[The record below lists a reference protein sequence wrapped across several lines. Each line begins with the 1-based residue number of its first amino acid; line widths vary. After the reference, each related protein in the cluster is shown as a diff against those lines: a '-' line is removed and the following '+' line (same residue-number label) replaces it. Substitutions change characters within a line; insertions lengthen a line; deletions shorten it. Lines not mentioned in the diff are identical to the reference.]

1 MARKDKQ
8 AIRKQRLDRKQRDIE
23 KENERELALEEEGV
37 LEEEPDFEGKS
48 YDEMKEM
55 MPVTTPPVTSFAEL
69 DKMVEAQR
77 KAEAVRKVSYQVQDL
92 VHNILYYSDMNPK
105 QKADAIKRVSD
116 EFAARVDDEIEKEVR
131 EYSFDDLDLLAVKAI
146 IAADQ
151 RHTPLMERLTDWV
164 TKKKLTAAAENAL
177 SDDDFALVYEV
188 DGKRVRKYPI
198 HDKAHIRNALV
209 RAAQM
214 IEKGGEAAEDA
225 KKAMGK
231 IRAAA
236 KRMGIGEM
244 EKSKTAVIV
253 EKAVDGQ
260 WRAVMLPSNNFIDWH
275 GDIISEA
282 AHQEYVGWL
291 EKNMDCA
298 PVFMTWHIPG
308 TARTSPV
315 DFAAYENGFLIM
327 SAPLTE
333 NEAAGLLRA
342 QANCDIGMSH
352 TSIVLERD
360 PNDRRVIAKYRM
372 VEVTDLPLETA
383 ANPFTD
389 FEVTS
394 KEADMDTKKY
404 LASILGSEEKAEAFL
419 KKTGMKKKELVGAE
433 IPNKETGA
441 AQTEAAADAAPAPEA
456 LTIEKVIESV
466 AKEFGMT
473 ELSEQFAI
481 VLEKAEK
488 VDALEALVK
497 ELALK
502 EDEKLAEKIAP
513 PITQKMAWTTRPSQS
528 KDNHI
533 NDADEKDR
541 LLKQSGP
548 KHWLSEVTGVEPVT
562 A

>member
-8 AIRKQRLDRKQRDIE
+8 AIRKQRLDRKQREIE
-23 KENERELALEEEGV
+23 KENELELALEEEGV
-37 LEEEPDFEGKS
+37 LEEPERDVESKS
-48 YDEMKEM
+48 YGDVMIEPMLSA
-55 MPVTTPPVTSFAEL
+55 TSFAEL
-69 DKMVEAQR
+69 DKLTEAQH

-92 VHNILYYSDMNPK
+92 VHNILYYSNMNPK

-116 EFAARVDDEIEKEVR
+116 EFAARVEDEVKEEVK
-131 EYSFDDLDLLAVKAI
+131 EYSFDELDLLAVKAM
-146 IAADQ
+146 IATDQ

-164 TKKKLTAAAENAL
+164 TKKKLTTAAENAL

-188 DGKRVRKYPI
+188 DGNKVRAYPI
-198 HDKAHIRNALV
+198 HDKAHVRNALA
-209 RAAQM
+209 RASQM
-214 IEKGGEAAEDA
+214 IEKGREAATDA
-225 KKAMGK
+225 KKALPK
-231 IRAAA
+231 IRDAA

-244 EKSKTAVIV
+244 EKSKSAVIV

-308 TARTSPV
+308 TAREAAV

-327 SAPLTE
+327 SSPLTE
-333 NEAAGLLRA
+333 SEAAGLLRA
-342 QANCDIGMSH
+342 QADCDIGMSH

-360 PNDRRVIAKYRM
+360 PKDARVITKYRM
-372 VEVTDLPLETA
+372 VEVTDLPLEAA

-389 FEVTS
+389 FEITS
-394 KEADMDTKKY
+394 KEAAMDTKKY
-404 LASILGSEEKAEAFL
+404 LASILGSEEKADAFL
-419 KKTGMKKKELVGAE
+419 KKTGMKKKELVDAE
-433 IPNKETGA
+433 IPNKEVAETSP
-441 AQTEAAADAAPAPEA
+441 EAEAAPAAPEGM
-456 LTIEKVIESV
+456 TIEKVIETV
-466 AKEFGMT
+466 AKEFGME
-473 ELSEQFAI
+473 ELSAQFAL

-497 ELALK
+497 ELAQK

-513 PITQKMAWTTRPSQS
+513 PAVKSFSWMDMRASQQKETVLKEGDA
-528 KDNHI
+528 KDE
-533 NDADEKDR
+533 A
-541 LLKQSGP
+541 LKKAKPDVG
-548 KHWLSEVTGVEPVT
+548 WLSEITNTTPIQ
-562 A
+562 